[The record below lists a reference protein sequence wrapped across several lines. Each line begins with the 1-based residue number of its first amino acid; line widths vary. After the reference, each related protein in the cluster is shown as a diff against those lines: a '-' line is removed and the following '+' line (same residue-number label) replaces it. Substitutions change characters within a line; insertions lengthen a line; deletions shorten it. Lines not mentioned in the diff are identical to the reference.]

1 VRLCA
6 EPRTQHDGTAPAQAA
21 GVDHHPFKEPVMHTF
36 PFIQRVALLVACAP
50 LLANAQSNEAFVE
63 KAKIVGGGNV
73 IRLYGLPAKD
83 ANGKLKYWDTTI
95 TLEIGSTGKPAGN
108 SATVS
113 VPQAK
118 ANSTEFVPGAYAD
131 AGNGYSC
138 NLLNSAFNGRTQ
150 FDLHCTSSS
159 GYTYTATWFTGP
171 IAGHPWEVDLV
182 AAKLDTLPGHDEYAW
197 GRTMYDSGVT
207 FFGCFNDPELLSA
220 RQVGNTLS
228 LVNYGSNEVID
239 CQFTLFKQP

>member
-1 VRLCA
+1 MPAPDSLPELIAERRNGEPLVGAHRGGATYAPENTLAAFAEGIRRGAQMLELDIHLSREGEVVVR
-6 EPRTQHDGTAPAQAA
+6 
-21 GVDHHPFKEPVMHTF
+21 
-36 PFIQRVALLVACAP
+36 
-50 LLANAQSNEAFVE
+50 
-63 KAKIVGGGNV
+63 
-73 IRLYGLPAKD
+73 
-83 ANGKLKYWDTTI
+83 
-95 TLEIGSTGKPAGN
+95 
-108 SATVS
+108 
-113 VPQAK
+113 
-118 ANSTEFVPGAYAD
+118 
-131 AGNGYSC
+131 
-138 NLLNSAFNGRTQ
+138 RTQ

-197 GRTMYDSGVT
+197 GRTMYDSSVT